1 MARLNRFHSILKTF
15 LAGAGFF
22 FFLLP
27 TLVWAQDPCA
37 GGIRGCN
44 CAALDYADPK
54 NICLYCVFICLLGR
68 LVNFLL
74 GLAPAVATLLLVIG
88 GVRYMA
94 SGGDERSLQS
104 IRQFLTWAVVGFLL
118 VLGVFFVLR
127 VVTGLI
133 TE

>member
-1 MARLNRFHSILKTF
+1 M
-15 LAGAGFF
+15 
-22 FFLLP
+22 
-27 TLVWAQDPCA
+27 
-37 GGIRGCN
+37 
-44 CAALDYADPK
+44 
-54 NICLYCVFICLLGR
+54 GR